1 MKKKLAYIGSALM
14 FPALAFAQIDNI
26 QELGR
31 FVIDDMINGVA
42 VPFIFAIAFLVFI
55 FGIFQYFIQGGHD
68 EEAKDKGKSLMIWGL
83 IGFFVMVS
91 VWGLVSI
98 LTNTFE
104 TNNDPIDVPSAGG
117 IR

>member
-1 MKKKLAYIGSALM
+1 MKKKLAYIGTAFM
-14 FPALAFAQIDNI
+14 FPALAFAQIDNV

-31 FVIDDMINGVA
+31 FIIDDMINGVA
-42 VPFIFAIAFLVFI
+42 VPMVFAIAFLVFI
-55 FGIFQYFIQGGHD
+55 IGIFQYFIQGGHD

-91 VWGLVSI
+91 VWGLVKI
-98 LTNTFE
+98 LTGTFE
-104 TNNDPIDVPSAGG
+104 TDNDPIDVPSAGG